1 MHRAKNY
8 WAQNTNYMLLNIRK
22 YGVVIVQYTNL
33 ARVDA
38 ELNVILKLCSLER
51 DVSGGVFVEYAQCN
65 SSSDELTQGKTEK
78 KLVFLPKECSL
89 KYTPRDDLLVH
100 KFDEAARPI
109 TALYTAVSQS
119 LKLVQRQFKMAY
131 TYPSNLSSDDS
142 VDAWIRSHEDRQ
154 RGMYVS
160 VNHS

>member
-22 YGVVIVQYTNL
+22 YGVVIVQYINL

-38 ELNVILKLCSLER
+38 ELNVTLKLFSLER
-51 DVSGGVFVEYAQCN
+51 DASGGVFVEYAQCN

-89 KYTPRDDLLVH
+89 KYTSRDDLLVH

-109 TALYTAVSQS
+109 TALYMDRIIPTV
-119 LKLVQRQFKMAY
+119 KLVLTTRRMKKSVRYQQR
-131 TYPSNLSSDDS
+131 SSEK
-142 VDAWIRSHEDRQ
+142 WTCIELRIIGLKTRITCC
-154 RGMYVS
+154 
-160 VNHS
+160 